1 MQLQF
6 VSQTKHFDSN
16 IIVIINN

>member
-1 MQLQF
+1 MRLQF